1 MYPHRTISI
10 FILAY
15 LVKKE
20 SNEIGCMPMTTGWKG
35 SASLLGFVVC
45 RAYERI
51 CFLYASNFNLILIFL
66 GCFLI
71 LF

>member
-1 MYPHRTISI
+1 MFRHRTISV

-35 SASLLGFVVC
+35 SASLLDTVVC
-45 RAYERI
+45 RAYEKI
-51 CFLYASNFNLILIFL
+51 CFLYASNFNLILIFISD
-66 GCFLI
+66 FLI